1 MDAVPARARPRTSPC
16 PLRRGRVVRRPR
28 SHRRPSPG
36 AARGGD
42 LLRAQPIWHRR
53 AVSPRGRSGRDTR
66 GGCSPSKVSL
76 SEDLRNELAGIAPRS
91 DCDRLAELSGLFHSA
106 GSIHLKGRGEVSV
119 HLDVANSA
127 VARRAFSLLRAFG
140 VASEIRTYR
149 RRAFEGRTRYQLH
162 VAGDERALQVLHE
175 AGVLSSRLS
184 PLEHPPR
191 RVVARFCCRAAY
203 LRGALLGGGSLSG
216 PRSPHLEIRS
226 AGAEGASFIAR
237 IAAEDG
243 GRLSVLER
251 KRHAVAYAKGME
263 AIADVLAL
271 AGASRAVLVFEERAV
286 MAGTRSR
293 ANRLAN
299 ADHANLVRTSRAA
312 HEQLRAVDR
321 LRRSGELAKLPAR
334 LQEIAELRERHPT
347 LSLRELALKCR
358 PPATK
363 AAAHRRLRRLQEIA
377 RS

>member
-1 MDAVPARARPRTSPC
+1 
-16 PLRRGRVVRRPR
+16 
-28 SHRRPSPG
+28 
-36 AARGGD
+36 
-42 LLRAQPIWHRR
+42 
-53 AVSPRGRSGRDTR
+53 
-66 GGCSPSKVSL
+66 VSL

-119 HLDVANSA
+119 HLDVADSA

-140 VASEIRTYR
+140 VPSEIRTYG
-149 RRAFEGRTRYQLH
+149 RRAFEGGTRYQLH
-162 VAGDERALQVLHE
+162 VAGDERALQVLYE

-191 RVVARFCCRAAY
+191 RVVARSCCRAAY
-203 LRGALLGGGSLSG
+203 LRGALLGAGSLSG

-237 IAAEDG
+237 IAAEEG
-243 GRLSVLER
+243 GHLSVLDR

-271 AGASRAVLVFEERAV
+271 AGASQAVLLFEERAV